1 MPLAFQNNKVKNLLA
16 VRIPATA
23 EISIKLLTCQNKCH
37 KTTLRPILES
47 KGFPKVLT
55 RAADPQFRGRL
66 WSTACS
72 NFWFGISQPWPC
84 SGLNGTGSTSMGEQL
99 TALLINAGAHSEL
112 HLEHAAFPWNG
123 KLSEFPSTSL
133 VRCDFHHQWLQS
145 ATHNS
150 WGQEREPETCPYV
163 SQGKESV
170 GIFQAS
176 RNRRRAIENFWLST
190 LLMGICTYA
199 QGALPLQMIIK
210 SYWIKMTFTSEHSGA
225 LDTRGISNDA
235 VRARLCFLNYSPRQD
250 QLPDKHQRDAYHGD
264 SAASLLWWKI
274 SSLKM
279 PTGQEAKT
287 PSPTEFESTVT
298 LAALCQRLI
307 SPI

>member
-1 MPLAFQNNKVKNLLA
+1 MKNLLA
-16 VRIPATA
+16 VRILATA
-23 EISIKLLTCQNKCH
+23 EISVKLLTCQNKRH

-55 RAADPQFRGRL
+55 RAASPQFRGRL
-66 WSTACS
+66 WSAACW
-72 NFWFGISQPWPC
+72 NCWFGISQPWPC
-84 SGLNGTGSTSMGEQL
+84 SGLNGTGSTS
-99 TALLINAGAHSEL
+99 LLINADAHSKL

-123 KLSEFPSTSL
+123 KLSDFPSTSL

-145 ATHNS
+145 AIHNS

-176 RNRRRAIENFWLST
+176 RNRRRAVENFWPST

-199 QGALPLQMIIK
+199 QGALPLQTIIK
-210 SYWIKMTFTSEHSGA
+210 SYWIKMTFTSEHSGTLSTPEA
-225 LDTRGISNDA
+225 SQTMPSELSSASWTIHPGRISYQINI
-235 VRARLCFLNYSPRQD
+235 REMLITGTWLLRCFDGKSVLWKCQQGRKQKLLLPLNLEVP
-250 QLPDKHQRDAYHGD
+250 YH
-264 SAASLLWWKI
+264 WQ
-274 SSLKM
+274 
-279 PTGQEAKT
+279 T
-287 PSPTEFESTVT
+287 
-298 LAALCQRLI
+298 AALCQRLL